1 MSTVRSV
8 IETLHWFAALNATE
22 AVLMKGI
29 FQNFINTHLP
39 RMTGQG
45 WADGRQ
51 VLRVPGGLDT
61 KAFVSLVSEGWGGGE
76 ATVPTTPLS
85 GGRERDYSHLDG
97 NAERGFRAQPV

>member
-1 MSTVRSV
+1 MSAVRTV

-39 RMTGQG
+39 RMTCQG

-61 KAFVSLVSEGWGGGE
+61 KAFVSLA
-76 ATVPTTPLS
+76 ATPAACGTSCTE
-85 GGRERDYSHLDG
+85 ERSQC
-97 NAERGFRAQPV
+97 AT